1 MTTDLAPL
9 NLVAVNRVHSLSQ
22 RAADYLLVLLAAHLM
37 EHASFDRATFLRLAD
52 EAEAIA
58 S

>member
-1 MTTDLAPL
+1 MTTFAPL
-9 NLVAVNRVHSLSQ
+9 DLVATHRVQGLSQ

-37 EHASFDRATFLRLAD
+37 EGASIDRAVFLKLAD